1 MKMEIQDRHSNLVKK
16 RKSNPQYIWSLHHM
30 GSLIVEI
37 LGNNKWVFF
46 FLRALL
52 LVKADLFNQINFVGS
67 HLAIEIQVSRKRHPD
82 FWRRGLF
89 PLGIKSTSPNWATT
103 HSMLFP
109 FRRSMTLKHV
119 APAGFESKP
128 FSLLGGNYLTIKPPT
143 HHNNKWTINW

>member
-82 FWRRGLF
+82 F
-89 PLGIKSTSPNWATT
+89 
-103 HSMLFP
+103 
-109 FRRSMTLKHV
+109 
-119 APAGFESKP
+119 
-128 FSLLGGNYLTIKPPT
+128 
-143 HHNNKWTINW
+143 